1 MATKIVLLMMRQD
14 GDKNC
19 FANNATRWRQK
30 TVLLTMQQDSDKNG
44 FANDATR
51 RRQKLFC

>member
-1 MATKIVLLMMRQD
+1 MVLLTMQQD

-30 TVLLTMQQDSDKNG
+30 TVLLTMRQDGDKNC
-44 FANDATR
+44 FANNAKT
-51 RRQKLFC
+51 